1 MIDTLIH
8 RWLQIPYTLNVR
20 RIRRPR
26 GAKQTFL
33 FIHGIGA
40 SGDHWQPV
48 IDKLPDNI
56 RIVTI
61 DLLGFGD
68 SPAPKWAI
76 YNAKTQA
83 RSILATIVKLRIRTP
98 LVIVGHSLGALV
110 AIEVA
115 KRYPLLV
122 NRLILCSPPLY
133 NDQTRPLIS
142 EKALRKLYTTI
153 KDHPEQFLHLSELG
167 FKYKLLRGEQYLNDT
182 NVDSY
187 VAALEASI
195 INQTSLADSYNLKV
209 PTLMLKGSFDP
220 LIVPKNLTQLARGNK
235 NITVRTVLSSHDI
248 KGRMI
253 GAVVKAVK
261 ESVD

>member
-1 MIDTLIH
+1 MFDTVIH
-8 RWLQIPYTLNVR
+8 RWLRIPYTLNVR
-20 RIRRPR
+20 HVQRPR

-40 SGDHWQPV
+40 SGHHWQPV
-48 IDKLPDNI
+48 IDKLPDNM

-68 SPAPKWAI
+68 SPAPKWAV

-83 RSILATIVKLRIRTP
+83 RSVLATIIKLRIKTP
-98 LVIVGHSLGALV
+98 IVIVGHSLGAQL
-110 AIEVA
+110 AIEVS

-122 NRLILCSPPLY
+122 SRLILCSPPLY
-133 NDQTRPLIS
+133 NDLTRPLIS
-142 EKALRKLYTTI
+142 EKALRKLYNTI
-153 KDHPEQFLHLSELG
+153 KDHPEQFVHLSELG
-167 FKYKLLRGEQYLNDT
+167 FKYKLLRGEQYLNGT

-195 INQTSLADSYNLKV
+195 INQTSLEDSYKLKI
-209 PTLMLKGSFDP
+209 PTLILKGSFDP
-220 LIVPKNLTQLARGNK
+220 LVVSKNFMQLAHANK
-235 NITVRTVLSSHDI
+235 NVTVRNVLAGHDI

-253 GAVVKAVK
+253 GAVIKAIK
-261 ESVD
+261 ESID

>member
-1 MIDTLIH
+1 MLNTILH
-8 RWLQIPYTLNVR
+8 RWLRVPYTLNVR
-20 RIRRPR
+20 HIQRPR
-26 GAKQTFL
+26 GARQTFL

-48 IDKLPDNI
+48 IDKLPDDI

-68 SPAPKWAI
+68 SPAPKWAV

-83 RSILATIVKLRIRTP
+83 RSVLTTIIKLRIRTP
-98 LVIVGHSLGALV
+98 IVIVGHSLGALV
-110 AIEVA
+110 AIEVV

-122 NRLILCSPPLY
+122 SKLILCSPPLY

-142 EKALRKLYTTI
+142 EKALRRMYTTI
-153 KDHPEQFLHLSELG
+153 KDHPEQFVHLSELG

-182 NVDSY
+182 NVESY

-195 INQTSLADSYNLKV
+195 INQTSLKDAYDLNV
-209 PTLMLKGSFDP
+209 PTLILKGNFDP
-220 LIVPKNLTQLARGNK
+220 LVVSKNFTQLARTNK
-235 NITVRTVLSSHDI
+235 NITVRNILSGHDI